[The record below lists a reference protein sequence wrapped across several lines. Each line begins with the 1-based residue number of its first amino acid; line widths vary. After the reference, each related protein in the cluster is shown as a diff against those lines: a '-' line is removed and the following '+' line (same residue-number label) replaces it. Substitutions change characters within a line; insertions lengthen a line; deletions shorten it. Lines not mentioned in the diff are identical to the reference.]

1 MTKLSVGLEEAQ
13 EITGISS
20 HTFRKL
26 VRNGKIKAARVGRRI
41 LIPISELKKLVR
53 PGAKLASTSN

>member
-26 VRNGKIKAARVGRRI
+26 VRNRKIKAARVGRRI